1 MKKTIFWVI
10 FLFNIINSFA
20 QCKEYIR
27 SIAAESIK
35 PYMLDMN
42 FFAPVVTEGD
52 KIVYTR
58 AFIKGNRYIIKVIGL
73 EFLEKKIKI
82 TDQDGILLF
91 ANYNIRWKKIK
102 NKYFTDY
109 QGNKIMWLES
119 NYYEFIATKTEN
131 LKITIRI
138 EKKAKRR
145 KNRLKGCLG
154 IIIGYMP
161 IKK

>member
-1 MKKTIFWVI
+1 
-10 FLFNIINSFA
+10 
-20 QCKEYIR
+20 
-27 SIAAESIK
+27 
-35 PYMLDMN
+35 
-42 FFAPVVTEGD
+42 
-52 KIVYTR
+52 
-58 AFIKGNRYIIKVIGL
+58 
-73 EFLEKKIKI
+73 
-82 TDQDGILLF
+82 
-91 ANYNIRWKKIK
+91 
-102 NKYFTDY
+102 
-109 QGNKIMWLES
+109 MWLES